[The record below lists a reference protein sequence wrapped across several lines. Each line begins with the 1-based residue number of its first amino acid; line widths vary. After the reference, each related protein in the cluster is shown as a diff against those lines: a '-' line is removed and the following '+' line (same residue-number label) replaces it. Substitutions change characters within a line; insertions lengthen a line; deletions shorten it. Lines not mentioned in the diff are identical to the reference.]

1 MRYKIPG
8 FYREVAILKKQT
20 LAPDNETDKTENYV
34 YEDIGKSFK
43 FKYLNRT
50 GDITTEAR
58 LLASF
63 PYASSFVKIATNTEL
78 EFKNND
84 RVVIAG
90 QNSLIKGIERMP
102 DATRLRGIKKK
113 REVKILWLT

>member
-1 MRYKIPG
+1 MRNKIPG

-20 LAPDNETDKTENYV
+20 LEPDNETDKTENYV

-43 FKYLNRT
+43 FKYHNKK

-63 PYASSFVKIATNTEL
+63 PYSSSFVIIETNTEL

-90 QNSLIKGIERMP
+90 ENSLIDRIEIMP
-102 DATRLRGIKKK
+102 DTTRLRGIKKK